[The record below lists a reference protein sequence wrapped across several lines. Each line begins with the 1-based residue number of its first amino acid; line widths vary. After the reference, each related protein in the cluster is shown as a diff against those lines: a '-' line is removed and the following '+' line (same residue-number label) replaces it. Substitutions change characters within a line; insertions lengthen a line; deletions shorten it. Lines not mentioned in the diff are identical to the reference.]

1 MYNWST
7 DTSRLAKNPNVFE
20 KFQLESMINFGLD
33 NGTLSLKLLKKHWHA
48 LVIDIDKKKYLS
60 KVIWSQS

>member
-7 DTSRLAKNPNVFE
+7 DTSKLAKDAHADE

-33 NGTLSLKLLKKHWHA
+33 NGKLSIKLLKKHWDT
-48 LVIDIDKKKYLS
+48 LIIDTSKKDFLKTI
-60 KVIWSQS
+60 IWPQS

>member
-7 DTSRLAKNPNVFE
+7 NTSKLAKNSLAYE

-33 NGTLSLKLLKKHWHA
+33 NGKLSLKLLQKHWNT
-48 LVIDIDKKKYLS
+48 LVIDPAKKNFLMKI
-60 KVIWSQS
+60 VWPQS

>member
-7 DTSRLAKNPNVFE
+7 DTAKMAKKTDAYE

-33 NGTLSLKLLKKHWHA
+33 NGKLSLKQL
-48 LVIDIDKKKYLS
+48 I
-60 KVIWSQS
+60 